1 MDGTVTISA
10 QTIITLAA
18 LLAAIIAIFK
28 YYNKVY
34 DLVKHQK
41 SQDTDI
47 ALIKKEQTL
56 VVYAMQACLDGLQQ
70 LGANHTIPEA
80 KAKLDKY
87 INQQAHDQI

>member
-28 YYNKVY
+28 YYNKIY

-41 SQDTDI
+41 QQDDDI
-47 ALIKKEQTL
+47 AAIKTEQTL
-56 VVYAMQACLDGLQQ
+56 VVYGVLACLRGLQEQ
-70 LGANHTIPEA
+70 GCDGPVTDAIDKIDRHLN
-80 KAKLDKY
+80 KA
-87 INQQAHDQI
+87 AHGQI

>member
-18 LLAAIIAIFK
+18 LLAAVVAIFK

-41 SQDTDI
+41 AQDTDI
-47 ALIKKEQTL
+47 TTIKKEQTL
-56 VVYAMQACLDGLQQ
+56 LVYAMQACLDGLQQ

-87 INQQAHDQI
+87 INQQAHDQL

>member
-18 LLAAIIAIFK
+18 LLAAIFAIFK

-41 SQDTDI
+41 TQDDDI
-47 ALIKKEQTL
+47 AAIKKEQTL
-56 VVYAMQACLDGLQQ
+56 VVYGILACLRGLKEQGCDGEVTT
-70 LGANHTIPEA
+70 AI
-80 KAKLDKY
+80 DK
-87 INQQAHDQI
+87 IDKHLNQAAHGQI

>member
-18 LLAAIIAIFK
+18 LLAAVVAIFK

-34 DLVKHQK
+34 DLVRHQK
-41 SQDTDI
+41 TQDTDI
-47 ALIKKEQTL
+47 ATMKKEQTL
-56 VVYAMQACLDGLQQ
+56 LVYAMQACLDGLQQ

-87 INQQAHDQI
+87 INQQAHDQL